1 MLTGE
6 HGIGFHACRRARLI
20 WGASVRAYALCAV
33 RVASRWRGL
42 GSGSGQLALWER
54 AVRVSRCGSIYRSSA
69 HRCRLC
75 IVLCMCTRQDAK
87 TTASGRS
94 VPKSLWQVRK
104 GKLREEPHPRGASW
118 PKYRFR
124 SGPPQILISKFRG
137 AAANFEVDFDCQNV
151 SVLAQDRAYRRRTPR
166 CAGTSRLCPLAR
178 PFCRERAPAACK
190 RWLAP

>member
-1 MLTGE
+1 MQ
-6 HGIGFHACRRARLI
+6 HGTVSSAERMSPGGIAWPHVRRVPVKTTDKSRTKQAKKRQKRKTIQKIGACGGPWDPISPPHGHPLGPPRRPRDLHSAGARAR
-20 WGASVRAYALCAV
+20 
-33 RVASRWRGL
+33 
-42 GSGSGQLALWER
+42 
-54 AVRVSRCGSIYRSSA
+54 
-69 HRCRLC
+69 
-75 IVLCMCTRQDAK
+75 
-87 TTASGRS
+87 
-94 VPKSLWQVRK
+94 
-104 GKLREEPHPRGASW
+104 PHDW

-178 PFCRERAPAACK
+178 PFCRERAPAPCK